1 MKLTWFG
8 GTTLRV
14 HIGGR
19 ILVCDPTGIEG
30 IDSGELVSGADRV
43 FGFDERLPEA
53 SSAHWQPRRVAALVN
68 DEAVAMDVLLNRLA
82 PGAVLVD
89 AAGEPPLVLLNG
101 PVPAAGRWARDAVA
115 VAFGHDAAASALEVL
130 APRLMALALPEPALE
145 VAFAALRDR
154 LNGTALVALES
165 GMALEV

>member
-19 ILVCDPTGIEG
+19 ILVCDPRGIQG
-30 IDSGELVSGADRV
+30 IDGGELVSGADRV
-43 FGFDERLPEA
+43 FRFDEALPELDPA
-53 SSAHWQPRRVAALVN
+53 RWQPRRAGALINDDALV
-68 DEAVAMDVLLNRLA
+68 MDVLLHRLA
-82 PGAVLVD
+82 PGAVLLD
-89 AAGEPPLVLLNG
+89 AAGAPPLVLLNG

-115 VAFGHDAAASALEVL
+115 VAFGADAAASALEVL
-130 APRLMALALPEPALE
+130 APRLIALALPEPALE
-145 VAFAALRDR
+145 ATFAALRDR